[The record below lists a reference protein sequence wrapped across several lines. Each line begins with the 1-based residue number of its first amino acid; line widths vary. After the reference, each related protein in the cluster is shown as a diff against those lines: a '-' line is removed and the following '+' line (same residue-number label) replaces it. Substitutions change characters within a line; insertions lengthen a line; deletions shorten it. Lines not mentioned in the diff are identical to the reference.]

1 MAMAPP
7 PQVWPK
13 VLRLGTRLLLVLQM
27 LALMIPQRAST
38 AALSALSTLK
48 LWRLVCRLCQYNK
61 PFELKPAHFC
71 ALADKTSI

>member
-27 LALMIPQRAST
+27 PADDSSAGTT
-38 AALSALSTLK
+38 AAHSALSTLE
-48 LWRLVCRLCQYNK
+48 LWRLVCRLRQYNK